1 MSVQATS
8 VTPAQAPDAGSRNE
22 GLARHRNAVAGYAFL
37 APFLLFYAVFLL
49 YPFALGLWMSL
60 HDWEIVGDFREYIGL
75 LNYAELWDDPYFWEA
90 LKRTLQF
97 AAMTAPAATLLGLVL
112 ALALQK
118 PLRIYAALRAV
129 FFASNIFSVTVVT
142 LVWAMVLNP
151 DRGLIA
157 NGLRAVGL
165 QPIAFLAD
173 KDWAMPALMVTSLW
187 WTAGLPMALFLAG
200 LQQIPPEVYE
210 AARLDKASRWA
221 VLRHITLPALARTT
235 LLVVVLQTVMHLQV
249 FGQPLLMTRGGP
261 ANSTRPLV
269 QLIYETSFRDWRS
282 GYASAI
288 STVLFVLMFG
298 VALLQFR
305 LSRQEGE

>member
-1 MSVQATS
+1 MTVTS
-8 VTPAQAPDAGSRNE
+8 VAQDPAVARPW
-22 GLARHRNAVAGYAFL
+22 LARYRDAVAGYAFL
-37 APFLLFYAVFLL
+37 GPYLAFYAVFLL

-60 HDWEIVGDFREYIGL
+60 HDWEIVGDYREYIGFQ
-75 LNYAELWDDPYFWEA
+75 NYVELWDDPYFWNA

-97 AAMTAPAATLLGLVL
+97 AAMTAPVATLLGL
-112 ALALQK
+112 ALALGLNK
-118 PLRIYAALRAV
+118 PLRLYGALRAI

-165 QPIAFLAD
+165 EPIAFLAD
-173 KDWAMPALMVTSLW
+173 KDWAMPALVVTTLW
-187 WTAGLPMALFLAG
+187 WTAGFPMALFLAG

-210 AARLDKASRWA
+210 AAKLDNASRWT
-221 VLRHITLPALARTT
+221 VLRRITLPALARTL

-261 ANSTRPLV
+261 AHSTRPLV

-282 GYASAI
+282 GYASTV
-288 STVLFVLMFG
+288 SVVLFALMFC

-305 LSRQEGE
+305 LSRQEGD

>member
-1 MSVQATS
+1 MTV
-8 VTPAQAPDAGSRNE
+8 APDTGSSPGWLTRYR
-22 GLARHRNAVAGYAFL
+22 GAAGYAFL
-37 APFLLFYAVFLL
+37 LPFLAFYVLFLV
-49 YPFALGLWMSL
+49 YPFGLGLWMSL
-60 HDWEIVGDFREYIGL
+60 HDWEIVGDYREFIGW
-75 LNYAELWDDPYFWEA
+75 LNYAELWEDPYFWEA

-97 AAMTAPAATLLGLVL
+97 AAMTAPASTVLGLVL
-112 ALALQK
+112 ALALNR
-118 PLRIYAALRAV
+118 PSRLHAALRAV

-165 QPIAFLAD
+165 APIAFLAD
-173 KDWAMPALMVTSLW
+173 QDWAMPALMVTTLW
-187 WTAGLPMALFLAG
+187 WTAGFPMALFLAG

-210 AARLDKASRWA
+210 AARLDKASRWT
-221 VLRHITLPALARTT
+221 VLWRITLPALTRTT

-282 GYASAI
+282 GYASAV
-288 STVLFVLMFG
+288 SVVLFALMFC

-305 LSRQEGE
+305 LSRQDKD

>member
-1 MSVQATS
+1 MTI
-8 VTPAQAPDAGSRNE
+8 APDAGASRR
-22 GLARHRNAVAGYAFL
+22 GLGRYRDAAAGYAFL
-37 APFLLFYAVFLL
+37 APFLVFYSVFLL

-60 HDWEIVGDFREYIGL
+60 HDWEIVGDYREFIGL
-75 LNYAELWDDPYFWEA
+75 LNYVELWDDPYFWEA

-97 AAMTAPAATLLGLVL
+97 AAMTAPLATLLGLAL
-112 ALALQK
+112 ALALNK
-118 PLRIYAALRAV
+118 PLKLYGALRAV

-142 LVWAMVLNP
+142 LVWSMVLNP

-157 NGLRAVGL
+157 NGLRGVGL
-165 QPIAFLAD
+165 EPIAFLAD
-173 KDWAMPALMVTSLW
+173 KDWAMPALTVTSLW
-187 WTAGLPMALFLAG
+187 WTAGFPMALFLAG

-210 AARLDKASRWA
+210 AARLDNASRWS

-235 LLVVVLQTVMHLQV
+235 LLVVVLQTIMHLQV

-282 GYASAI
+282 GYASAV
-288 STVLFVLMFG
+288 SLVLFVLMFG
-298 VALLQFR
+298 VALVQFR
-305 LSRQEGE
+305 LSRQDGK

>member
-1 MSVQATS
+1 MTVTSVQDTA
-8 VTPAQAPDAGSRNE
+8 VPRPWVARYRDAI
-22 GLARHRNAVAGYAFL
+22 AGYGFL
-37 APFLLFYAVFLL
+37 APFLAFYAVFLL

-60 HDWEIVGDFREYIGL
+60 HDWEIVGDYREFIGWA
-75 LNYAELWDDPYFWEA
+75 NYVELWDDPYFWDA

-97 AAMTAPAATLLGLVL
+97 AALTAPAATVLGL
-112 ALALQK
+112 ALALALNR
-118 PLRIYAALRAV
+118 PLKLYGALRAV

-151 DRGLIA
+151 DRGLVA
-157 NGLRAVGL
+157 NALRAVGME
-165 QPIAFLAD
+165 PIAFLAD
-173 KDWAMPALMVTSLW
+173 KDWAMPSLVVTSLW
-187 WTAGLPMALFLAG
+187 WTAGMPMALFLAG

-210 AARLDKASRWA
+210 AAKLDNASRWT
-221 VLRHITLPALARTT
+221 VLRRITLPALARTM
-235 LLVVVLQTVMHLQV
+235 LLVVVLQTIMHLQV

-282 GYASAI
+282 GYASTV
-288 STVLFVLMFG
+288 STVLFALMFC

-305 LSRQEGE
+305 LSREEKS